1 MIELVGAF
9 NQEKALLGAFSVIVK
24 TGCGTDGS
32 ICGTTL
38 NLPLYL
44 WPGYPR
50 ELAGNNTCLAV
61 RGRGEAG
68 GLRTWEDGDCGDNN
82 HFICEYLWLQEL
94 MDSSQ

>member
-1 MIELVGAF
+1 M
-9 NQEKALLGAFSVIVK
+9 
-24 TGCGTDGS
+24 
-32 ICGTTL
+32 
-38 NLPLYL
+38 

-68 GLRTWEDGDCGDNN
+68 GLRTWEDADCGDNN